1 MRPAIF
7 PRSLSRVASDAR
19 RGSAL
24 LVVLAMLGMI
34 AALTI
39 VISRSVSGS
48 AFAVSTER
56 DVLQSGEDMRAGIE
70 LGAAGISKLGDDMRS
85 ADVSTELTDRRLAVR
100 ITNERGRIDLNFASV
115 GTLTALFQIG
125 GIENSDASGLAAKVV
140 EWRGGSAS
148 QKLDPLRMDEAPKAG
163 LGFQSLVTQPSAE
176 LRQGPKQSLGT
187 RFFLHPMQLAAVP
200 GFSAALVQATVPFVT
215 VASGSD
221 KLDPY
226 ITPDQALEFLPG
238 SSADKATAF
247 IEARDGN
254 TSRKTAIQLLGLPD
268 ELVTSKAAPG
278 WRLQITS
285 THRSGRV
292 HRGEV
297 VIAIIKG
304 DSAPYRVLYAFDGE
318 RQ

>member
-1 MRPAIF
+1 MSPAILQK
-7 PRSLSRVASDAR
+7 SLSRIASGAQ

-24 LVVLAMLGMI
+24 LVVLAMLGTI

-39 VISRSVSGS
+39 VISRSVSGA

-70 LGAAGISKLGDDMRS
+70 LGAAAISKLGDDMRS
-85 ADVSTELTDRRLAVR
+85 ADVSAELTERRLAVR

-115 GTLTALFQIG
+115 GMLAALFQIG
-125 GIENSDASGLAAKVV
+125 GIENNDASELAAKVI

-148 QKLDPLRMDEAPKAG
+148 QKLDSFQQDEAPKAG
-163 LGFQSLVTQPSAE
+163 LGFQSLVTQPSSE
-176 LRQGPKQSLGT
+176 LRQGPKESLGT
-187 RFFLHPMQLAAVP
+187 RFFLHPAQLAAVP
-200 GFSAALVQATVPFVT
+200 GFPASLVQAVVPFVT

-285 THRSGRV
+285 MHRSGRIR
-292 HRGEV
+292 RGEV

-304 DSAPYRVLYAFDGE
+304 DSASYRVLYALNGE
-318 RQ
+318 R